1 MEKRINKKIE
11 NYITDFKDNVRNK
24 INELD
29 VQEKSK
35 MNDLIEY
42 VYEYQRFAL
51 QKEDLSKRK
60 RVKNI
65 IPSLN
70 RCSAKRANNEQC
82 TRKRRDGCEFC
93 GTHAKGTPNGMILN
107 GGELLCV
114 STLQKK
120 QVFAEDINGIVYY
133 IDNTSNVYKTEDI
146 LQEKQNP
153 EIIAQ
158 YVKDNGRYSIP
169 EFGLV

>member
-1 MEKRINKKIE
+1 
-11 NYITDFKDNVRNK
+11 
-24 INELD
+24 
-29 VQEKSK
+29 
-35 MNDLIEY
+35 
-42 VYEYQRFAL
+42 
-51 QKEDLSKRK
+51 
-60 RVKNI
+60 
-65 IPSLN
+65 
-70 RCSAKRANNEQC
+70 
-82 TRKRRDGCEFC
+82 
-93 GTHAKGTPNGMILN
+93 MILN

-133 IDNTSNVYKTEDI
+133 IDNISNVYKTEDI